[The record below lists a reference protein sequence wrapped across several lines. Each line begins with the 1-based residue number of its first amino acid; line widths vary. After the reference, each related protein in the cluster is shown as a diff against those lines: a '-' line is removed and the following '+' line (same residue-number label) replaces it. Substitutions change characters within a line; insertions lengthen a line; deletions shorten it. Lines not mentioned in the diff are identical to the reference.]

1 MAIVTVLS
9 VEALLLIFFN
19 IYLILQLTMIVLRVP
34 LDMAQQQC
42 HNVILTE
49 TEMVTKC
56 F

>member
-34 LDMAQQQC
+34 FSITTFRHGTTTMS
-42 HNVILTE
+42 
-49 TEMVTKC
+49 
-56 F
+56 